1 MALMRICAYVH
12 NPDMDEITTL
22 QAEVLKT
29 LANPRRLE
37 IIHRLALGPCEVG
50 RLAEEIGASQP
61 NISQHLSVL
70 RAAGIVDAER
80 DGREVRY
87 RLADP
92 DVVVA
97 CSIMRGVLQRRLTR
111 LGRLSHLD
119 QASAELIEIQ

>member
-1 MALMRICAYVH
+1 
-12 NPDMDEITTL
+12 MDEITSL
-22 QAEVLKT
+22 QAEVLRT

-37 IIHRLALGPCEVG
+37 IIHRLAQGPCEVG

-70 RAAGIVDAER
+70 RAAGLVDAER

-87 RLADP
+87 RLTDP

-97 CSIMRGVLQRRLTR
+97 CGIMRGVLQRRLTR
-111 LGRLSHLD
+111 LGRLSRLD
-119 QASAELIEIQ
+119 QSAAELIEIQ

>member
-1 MALMRICAYVH
+1 
-12 NPDMDEITTL
+12 MDEITTL

-37 IIHRLALGPCEVG
+37 IIHRLAQGPCEVG

-97 CSIMRGVLQRRLTR
+97 CGIMRGVLQRRLTR

-119 QASAELIEIQ
+119 QTAAELIEIQ

>member
-1 MALMRICAYVH
+1 
-12 NPDMDEITTL
+12 MDEITNL

-37 IIHRLALGPCEVG
+37 IVHRLAQGPCEVG
-50 RLAEEIGASQP
+50 RLAEELGVSQP
-61 NISQHLSVL
+61 NVSQHLAIL
-70 RAAGIVDAER
+70 RGAGLVDAER

-87 RLADP
+87 RLTDP

-97 CSIMRGVLQRRLTR
+97 CSVMRGVLQRRLTR

-119 QASAELIEIQ
+119 AVASELVETQ